1 MVEAG
6 AADDDV
12 IALTAD
18 QPVVAGPVEGESGRA
33 AGGCGGVDDVIAAA
47 PMTCNWSVASAWKMV
62 MLAELPPTRMPTP
75 VLMSMK

>member
-12 IALTAD
+12 IALAAD
-18 QPVVAGPVEGESGRA
+18 QPVVAGLAVEGGSGRA
-33 AGGCGGVDDVIAAA
+33 AGGCGGVDDVVAAA

-62 MLAELPPTRMPTP
+62 TLAELPTT
-75 VLMSMK
+75 